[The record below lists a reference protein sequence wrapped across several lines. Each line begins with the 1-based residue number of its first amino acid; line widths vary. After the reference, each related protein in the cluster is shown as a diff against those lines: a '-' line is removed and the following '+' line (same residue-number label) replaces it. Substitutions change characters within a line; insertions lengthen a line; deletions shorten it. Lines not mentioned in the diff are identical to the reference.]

1 MHAIFSVGSAELNHD
16 ERSSRS
22 TLLQGRSTDAR
33 FVIAPRC
40 VCVCVRE
47 RARCKKTATAEK
59 RQRTT
64 RVSDVFNDREKHLYA
79 LVCSVFSNGL
89 EIV

>member
-1 MHAIFSVGSAELNHD
+1 V
-16 ERSSRS
+16 
-22 TLLQGRSTDAR
+22 
-33 FVIAPRC
+33 C
-40 VCVCVRE
+40 VCVCVCKRERERE
-47 RARCKKTATAEK
+47 RAVKTATTEK